1 MTDQAFNTLGEQHPK
16 ILSKMLLSMS
26 RELSERLRITSDQ
39 VGELET

>member
-1 MTDQAFNTLGEQHPK
+1 MTDNAFKTLGNQLPG